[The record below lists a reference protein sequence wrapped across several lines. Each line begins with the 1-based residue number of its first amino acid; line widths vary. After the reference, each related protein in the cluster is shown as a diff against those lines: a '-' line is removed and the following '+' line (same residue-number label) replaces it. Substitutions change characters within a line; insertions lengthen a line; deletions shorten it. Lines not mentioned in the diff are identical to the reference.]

1 MGNDYKGI
9 VSFERPDG
17 SKTTSECMFNTEWLC
32 ANWVFDQ
39 ITNIHKYSNASDAPN
54 SIVGEIIG
62 GGKHV
67 VYNLGYE
74 KRKDDT
80 IPVVKPTVKHE
91 TKKNTSKKANNPN
104 QRLTKR
110 VYMYWNEDTHS
121 ILGTYS
127 TTIASDV
134 ERNGWT
140 KLYRATPH
148 IVSKYFGNCS
158 NWFVAKMS
166 TNGNYVLTKVDYKPT
181 NNHPDDFKNF
191 VRSIL

>member
-1 MGNDYKGI
+1 MSNDYKGI

-32 ANWVFDQ
+32 ANWVFEQ

-67 VYNLGYE
+67 AYNLGYE

-80 IPVVKPTVKHE
+80 IPVVKSST
-91 TKKNTSKKANNPN
+91 TKKKTAKCPYS
-104 QRLTKR
+104 KR
-110 VYMYWNEDTHS
+110 VYLYWNNDTCS

-127 TTIASDV
+127 TNIESDI

-140 KLYRATPH
+140 KLGYNTPQ
-148 IVSKYFGNCS
+148 IAQKYFNHCKS
-158 NWFVAKMS
+158 WFVAKMS
-166 TNGNYVLTKVDYKPT
+166 ANGNYKLTKVNYKHQS
-181 NNHPDDFKNF
+181 NDPDIFKNF
-191 VRSIL
+191 VRSVL